1 MTRYTVWLYPGYGIE
16 LKPFS
21 VEAFSEQDMLE
32 EVGKELRHSAFTI
45 EADEFD
51 RLLQEYADDY
61 GDRAYDILLDT
72 WYPVNGG
79 EFYLYIENARI
90 DAVPGTGR

>member
-1 MTRYTVWLYPGYGIE
+1 MTRYTVWLYPGFGVE

-21 VEAFSEQDMLE
+21 VEAFSEQDALE
-32 EVGKELRHSAFTI
+32 EVGMGLRHSAFTI

-51 RLLQEYADDY
+51 RMLQECADDY
-61 GDRAYDILLDT
+61 GEEKVYDLLEI
-72 WYPVNGG
+72 WHPVNGG
-79 EFYLYIENARI
+79 EFYLYIMDARI